1 MTTLLSVG
9 MTNRETDGER
19 PLWRTFES
27 PVDGE
32 DMRAGVGRN
41 VAVFCLSGLRR
52 RSEES

>member
-41 VAVFCLSGLRR
+41 VADSGQSGLRK
-52 RSEES
+52 SC